1 MNVTA
6 NPCSTNVQSY
16 CQSIR
21 AKQRGRIPFPNLTVS
36 PSGRNRGEGYP
47 SQSTGIFVDNLRV
60 KFWKIFDF
68 GPSKIVISAKG
79 QFAEV
84 VVYNSLG
91 SKIW

>member
-1 MNVTA
+1 M
-6 NPCSTNVQSY
+6 S
-16 CQSIR
+16 
-21 AKQRGRIPFPNLTVS
+21 NLSVS
-36 PSGRNRGEGYP
+36 LSGRNRGEGYP
-47 SQSTGIFVDNLRV
+47 SPILRETTGIFVDNLRV